1 VDRTEQIEG
10 RVRIADD
17 PERGAGT
24 LGLRDRAGCG
34 DRGRRDLDRLGE
46 GLDRLEGDST
56 GEAEPEDGP
65 EGREGEGLEAMG
77 QGHGINP

>member
-1 VDRTEQIEG
+1 MDRTEQIEG

-24 LGLRDRAGCG
+24 LGLGDCAGG
-34 DRGRRDLDRLGE
+34 DRGDLDRLGE

-65 EGREGEGLEAMG
+65 EGREGEGLEAM
-77 QGHGINP
+77 

>member
-24 LGLRDRAGCG
+24 LGLRDRTGYG
-34 DRGRRDLDRLGE
+34 RGRGDIDRLGE

-56 GEAEPEDGP
+56 GEAEAEDGP
-65 EGREGEGLEAMG
+65 EGRKGEGLEA
-77 QGHGINP
+77 I